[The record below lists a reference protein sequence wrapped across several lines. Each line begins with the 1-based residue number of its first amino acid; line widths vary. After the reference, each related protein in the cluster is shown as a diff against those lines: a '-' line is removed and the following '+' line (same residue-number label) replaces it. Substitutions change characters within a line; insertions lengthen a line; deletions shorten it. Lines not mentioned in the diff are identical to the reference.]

1 MTVKFCITKEEIE
14 SLWQYFEL
22 QGGSKYRKE
31 EGQKLLDKIV
41 ARKDFAE
48 KTSLERQGVEFL

>member
-48 KTSLERQGVEFL
+48 KTSLDRQGVEFL

>member
-41 ARKDFAE
+41 ARKDFAKPASSGKE
-48 KTSLERQGVEFL
+48 